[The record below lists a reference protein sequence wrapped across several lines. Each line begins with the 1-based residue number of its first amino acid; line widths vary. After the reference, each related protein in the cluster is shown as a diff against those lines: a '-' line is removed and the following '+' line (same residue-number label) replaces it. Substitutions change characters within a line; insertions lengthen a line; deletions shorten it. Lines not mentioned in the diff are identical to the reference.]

1 MPGPKR
7 SRPEADKEV
16 DSGRRSRRKPRP
28 GEYGAEPP
36 RITEEQRRELE
47 EHLRRHPPGAP
58 MIARETALAYGAPPA
73 PPRSRDEPDL
83 PRPRLAGA
91 PPSPEQHMVIG
102 DYHRARQGFES
113 DAELARLIGVHR
125 SRVSGW
131 KNGELPDRAHARL
144 LTAVAVVVGELAR
157 FMDPAVIAD
166 WLTAPQPELDGR
178 EPIERLRQG
187 RLADVLQAVNAT
199 EHGAYG

>member
-1 MPGPKR
+1 M
-7 SRPEADKEV
+7 
-16 DSGRRSRRKPRP
+16 DSGRPSRRKPRP
-28 GEYGAEPP
+28 GEYGAEPL

-47 EHLRRHPPGAP
+47 EHLRHHPPGAP
-58 MIARETALAYGAPPA
+58 MVARETALAYGAPPA
-73 PPRSRDEPDL
+73 PARPYEPDL

-91 PPSPEQHMVIG
+91 PLNPERHMVIG

-131 KNGELPDRAHARL
+131 KTGELPDRAHARL

-187 RLADVLQAVNAT
+187 RLTDVLQAVNAT